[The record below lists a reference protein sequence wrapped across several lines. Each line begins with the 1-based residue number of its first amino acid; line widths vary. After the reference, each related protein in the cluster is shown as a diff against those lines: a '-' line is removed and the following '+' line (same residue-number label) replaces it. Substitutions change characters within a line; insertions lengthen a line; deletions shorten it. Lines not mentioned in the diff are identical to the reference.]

1 MRENP
6 MFLVVEDDDD
16 EFFLVDRALKQGI
29 DCPALKRASDGAE
42 AIEYLAGDGKY
53 SDRQNFPLPNLLLLD
68 IKMPRKNGFEVL
80 QWVRTQ
86 PVLQRIPVI
95 MLSSSQ
101 EPEDIQ
107 RAYELGANSFITK
120 PCYDVFYKMATTI
133 KEFWLNWNI
142 YPETGCEGSSV

>member
-1 MRENP
+1 

-16 EFFLVDRALKQGI
+16 EFFLVDRALKQGN
-29 DCPALKRASDGAE
+29 DCPALLRAADGAE

-80 QWVRTQ
+80 QWVRTH
-86 PVLQRIPVI
+86 PGLQRIPVI

-101 EPEDIQ
+101 EPEDIE
-107 RAYELGANSFITK
+107 RAYALGANSFITK
-120 PCYDVFYKMATTI
+120 PSYEVFSKMATTI

-142 YPETGCEGSSV
+142 YPENEKRPSA

>member
-1 MRENP
+1 

-16 EFFLVDRALKQGI
+16 EFFLVDRALKQGN
-29 DCPALKRASDGAE
+29 DCPALLRAADGAE

-80 QWVRTQ
+80 QWVRTH
-86 PVLQRIPVI
+86 PGLQRIPVI

-101 EPEDIQ
+101 EPEDIE
-107 RAYELGANSFITK
+107 RAYALGANSFITK
-120 PCYDVFYKMATTI
+120 PSYEVFSKMATTI

-142 YPETGCEGSSV
+142 YPENEKRPSV

>member
-1 MRENP
+1 

-16 EFFLVDRALKQGI
+16 EFFLVDRALKQGN
-29 DCPALKRASDGAE
+29 DCPALLRAADGAE

-80 QWVRTQ
+80 QWVRTH
-86 PVLQRIPVI
+86 PGLQRIPVI

-101 EPEDIQ
+101 EPEDIE
-107 RAYELGANSFITK
+107 RAYALGANSFITK
-120 PCYDVFYKMATTI
+120 PSYDVFSKMATTI

-142 YPETGCEGSSV
+142 YPENEKRPSA